1 MLPNKQE
8 IVDIH
13 IYDIHVYD
21 IHVYDIHVYDKV
33 NQYIARCQDGYGV

>member
-21 IHVYDIHVYDKV
+21 KV
-33 NQYIARCQDGYGV
+33 NQYIARCQEGYGV